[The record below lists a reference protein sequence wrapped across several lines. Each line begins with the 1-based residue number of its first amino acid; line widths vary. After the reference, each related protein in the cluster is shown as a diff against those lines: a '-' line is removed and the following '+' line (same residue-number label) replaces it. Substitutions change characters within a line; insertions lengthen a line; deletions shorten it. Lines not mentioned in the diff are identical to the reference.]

1 MISRW
6 IPVFERLYPLRI
18 LVFPAAQ
25 ACGWPCSPLFV
36 PRARWGSLPPD
47 FTLESNTESH
57 KLAALAEQERSG
69 QRYRSVVDDEAQK
82 KQLKPSYFPIDL
94 INMI

>member
-1 MISRW
+1 MA
-6 IPVFERLYPLRI
+6 VQPLIR
-18 LVFPAAQ
+18 
-25 ACGWPCSPLFV
+25 SPGS
-36 PRARWGSLPPD
+36 AGSLPPD

-57 KLAALAEQERSG
+57 KLAALAMQERSG